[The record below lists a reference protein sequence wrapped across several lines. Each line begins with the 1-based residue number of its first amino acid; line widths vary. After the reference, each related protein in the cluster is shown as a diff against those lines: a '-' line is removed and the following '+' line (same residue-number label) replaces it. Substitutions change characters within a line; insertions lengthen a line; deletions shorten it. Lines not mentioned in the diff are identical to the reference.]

1 MVVAATAVVDMK
13 AIEEIV
19 KQLLEPINTEFR
31 MVQEGAKF
39 DLENKFEKVN
49 RQIDNLEDRV
59 GEHEIRLASS
69 EAVLNN
75 MNYQINQKIS
85 I

>member
-1 MVVAATAVVDMK
+1 LGQEATKLD
-13 AIEEIV
+13 
-19 KQLLEPINTEFR
+19 F
-31 MVQEGAKF
+31 
-39 DLENKFEKVN
+39 ENKFEKLN

-69 EAVLNN
+69 EAALNN

-85 I
+85 ISRDI

>member
-1 MVVAATAVVDMK
+1 MVAATAVVDMK

-39 DLENKFEKVN
+39 DFENKFEKLN